1 MERAILILVI
11 LGFLGLFGTDMIV
24 SIWQLTA
31 SFF

>member
-11 LGFLGLFGTDMIV
+11 LGFLAFFGTDTV
-24 SIWQLTA
+24 VAIWQLIA